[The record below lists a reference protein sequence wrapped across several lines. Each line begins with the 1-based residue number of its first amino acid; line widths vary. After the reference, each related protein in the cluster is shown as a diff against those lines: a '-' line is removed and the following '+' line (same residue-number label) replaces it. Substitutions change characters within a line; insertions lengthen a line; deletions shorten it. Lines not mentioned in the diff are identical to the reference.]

1 MKLNCAIGG
10 RMFSRSRLARAV
22 VGLSLVSLSAVPLRA
37 QNPTQPLDQT
47 ALQRDPLRP
56 APNRAAGEGLGP

>member
-1 MKLNCAIGG
+1 
-10 RMFSRSRLARAV
+10 MFSRSRLARAV

-56 APNRAAGEGLGP
+56 ARFSRKRRLRTPPPARCSAIP